1 MPKAA
6 DSSRSCGKF
15 TGCSLMVRVLGVQTE
30 RHGPYEGV
38 QRILYGVSAG
48 EMKRPLTPCQT
59 PGDGLQDKLLA
70 APQSTDDPDPEA
82 GGQDTTTGH
91 LKLSPCSCIMF
102 AFHLCTA
109 VVLGGLGTY
118 RAWDFEGRAPFSPY
132 HNLTAAEIEQ
142 AALAGD
148 PYTTDEILSIQS
160 NPWSL
165 TYLRL
170 SAYLV
175 FLMLSV
181 LLHYLVLSVSRSDP
195 IAIAIRVAE
204 RVASQSGAAN
214 ATARPTQSL
223 WTTAYSKDR
232 AETKAKS
239 LCVRLWVPMIVGVV
253 MVIWIGDTHEMG
265 GRVLSAVCSDF
276 FPLLTIAAA
285 TLLLGTM
292 AVTVEKHVEDL
303 LEPYVGSGGGGGG
316 DLGHLLNKFCELA
329 TELDNT
335 DLIRGWRWVLGT
347 EILLTC
353 ALVANATTSL
363 LGSHGYQ
370 ISLLTGDP
378 LYKSMTLMYL
388 VQTAPVLW
396 SLWLSFDTVICLN
409 TYLGEIPA
417 RISRSCAVPGHNMAQ
432 RDHFASEYARL
443 GVHVRLPFVGE
454 MTTTTRYRALL
465 SFAGMLSLAMTFP
478 GQVSQALQLN
488 QHK

>member
-1 MPKAA
+1 MPKHQNALLAAPESA
-6 DSSRSCGKF
+6 DSSRSCSCGKF
-15 TGCSLMVRVLGVQTE
+15 TGCSLMAQVLGVQTE

-48 EMKRPLTPCQT
+48 EMRF
-59 PGDGLQDKLLA
+59 GDRDSLLL
-70 APQSTDDPDPEA
+70 SV
-82 GGQDTTTGH
+82 QDTTTGH

-223 WTTAYSKDR
+223 WTTASSKDR

-253 MVIWIGDTHEMG
+253 MVIWIGDTHAMG

-303 LEPYVGSGGGGGG
+303 LESYVRVVHGGGGGSGGGGGG
-316 DLGHLLNKFCELA
+316 DLDHLLN
-329 TELDNT
+329 
-335 DLIRGWRWVLGT
+335 
-347 EILLTC
+347 
-353 ALVANATTSL
+353 
-363 LGSHGYQ
+363 
-370 ISLLTGDP
+370 
-378 LYKSMTLMYL
+378 
-388 VQTAPVLW
+388 
-396 SLWLSFDTVICLN
+396 
-409 TYLGEIPA
+409 
-417 RISRSCAVPGHNMAQ
+417 
-432 RDHFASEYARL
+432 
-443 GVHVRLPFVGE
+443 
-454 MTTTTRYRALL
+454 
-465 SFAGMLSLAMTFP
+465 
-478 GQVSQALQLN
+478 
-488 QHK
+488 

>member
-48 EMKRPLTPCQT
+48 KLMEGRSRPLTPCH
-59 PGDGLQDKLLA
+59 
-70 APQSTDDPDPEA
+70 DPDPEA

-181 LLHYLVLSVSRSDP
+181 LLHYLVLSVSRSDQ
-195 IAIAIRVAE
+195 I
-204 RVASQSGAAN
+204 G
-214 ATARPTQSL
+214 
-223 WTTAYSKDR
+223 R
-232 AETKAKS
+232 A
-239 LCVRLWVPMIVGVV
+239 
-253 MVIWIGDTHEMG
+253 
-265 GRVLSAVCSDF
+265 
-276 FPLLTIAAA
+276 
-285 TLLLGTM
+285 
-292 AVTVEKHVEDL
+292 HV
-303 LEPYVGSGGGGGG
+303 
-316 DLGHLLNKFCELA
+316 
-329 TELDNT
+329 
-335 DLIRGWRWVLGT
+335 
-347 EILLTC
+347 
-353 ALVANATTSL
+353 
-363 LGSHGYQ
+363 
-370 ISLLTGDP
+370 
-378 LYKSMTLMYL
+378 
-388 VQTAPVLW
+388 
-396 SLWLSFDTVICLN
+396 
-409 TYLGEIPA
+409 
-417 RISRSCAVPGHNMAQ
+417 
-432 RDHFASEYARL
+432 
-443 GVHVRLPFVGE
+443 
-454 MTTTTRYRALL
+454 
-465 SFAGMLSLAMTFP
+465 
-478 GQVSQALQLN
+478 
-488 QHK
+488 

>member
-1 MPKAA
+1 
-6 DSSRSCGKF
+6 
-15 TGCSLMVRVLGVQTE
+15 
-30 RHGPYEGV
+30 
-38 QRILYGVSAG
+38 
-48 EMKRPLTPCQT
+48 
-59 PGDGLQDKLLA
+59 
-70 APQSTDDPDPEA
+70 
-82 GGQDTTTGH
+82 
-91 LKLSPCSCIMF
+91 
-102 AFHLCTA
+102 
-109 VVLGGLGTY
+109 
-118 RAWDFEGRAPFSPY
+118 
-132 HNLTAAEIEQ
+132 
-142 AALAGD
+142 
-148 PYTTDEILSIQS
+148 
-160 NPWSL
+160 
-165 TYLRL
+165 
-170 SAYLV
+170 
-175 FLMLSV
+175 
-181 LLHYLVLSVSRSDP
+181 
-195 IAIAIRVAE
+195 
-204 RVASQSGAAN
+204 
-214 ATARPTQSL
+214 
-223 WTTAYSKDR
+223 
-232 AETKAKS
+232 
-239 LCVRLWVPMIVGVV
+239 MIVGVV
-253 MVIWIGDTHEMG
+253 MVIWIGDTHAMG

-292 AVTVEKHVEDL
+292 AVTVEKHVEYL
-303 LEPYVGSGGGGGG
+303 LEPYVRVVHGGGGGSGGGGGD
-316 DLGHLLNKFCELA
+316 DLDHLLNKFCELA
-329 TELDNT
+329 TELDKT

>member
-1 MPKAA
+1 
-6 DSSRSCGKF
+6 
-15 TGCSLMVRVLGVQTE
+15 
-30 RHGPYEGV
+30 
-38 QRILYGVSAG
+38 
-48 EMKRPLTPCQT
+48 
-59 PGDGLQDKLLA
+59 
-70 APQSTDDPDPEA
+70 
-82 GGQDTTTGH
+82 
-91 LKLSPCSCIMF
+91 
-102 AFHLCTA
+102 
-109 VVLGGLGTY
+109 
-118 RAWDFEGRAPFSPY
+118 
-132 HNLTAAEIEQ
+132 
-142 AALAGD
+142 
-148 PYTTDEILSIQS
+148 
-160 NPWSL
+160 
-165 TYLRL
+165 
-170 SAYLV
+170 
-175 FLMLSV
+175 MLSV
-181 LLHYLVLSVSRSDP
+181 LLHYLVLSVSRNDP

-204 RVASQSGAAN
+204 HVASQSGAAN

-223 WTTAYSKDR
+223 WTTAFSKDR

-253 MVIWIGDTHEMG
+253 MVIWIGDTNEMG

-276 FPLLTIAAA
+276 FPILTIAAA
-285 TLLLGTM
+285 TVLLGTI

-303 LEPYVGSGGGGGG
+303 LEPYIGVVHGGGG
-316 DLGHLLNKFCELA
+316 DLDHLLNCFCELA
-329 TELDNT
+329 TELDKT

-454 MTTTTRYRALL
+454 MTTTTRFRALL